1 MGVVP
6 GGGEEGA
13 GLEPG
18 PSSGRRHHAIS
29 FILITILIDTIG
41 FGMIAPV
48 MPELI
53 TELTGEGF
61 AEAARYGGQLMFL
74 FAAVQFVAAPI
85 LGNLGDRFGRRPILL
100 ISLAALG
107 FDYVL
112 IALAPTLLWLFLG
125 RFISAIASA
134 TFATANAWVADV
146 SVPKDRAKHFGFL
159 SAAWGLGFMIGPVLG
174 GLLGELGARV
184 PFWAAAGL
192 SLMNVLY
199 GFFVL
204 PESLPMD
211 SRRPFQMRRA
221 NPIGALLQIRR
232 YPVVLGLLVV
242 LIPYQFAHDA
252 NPAVWGYYTMH
263 KFGWSVSDVGW
274 SLFLVGATIMFVN
287 AVLVGPAISR
297 LGEKGAV
304 YLGFAAMSIGFFV
317 FAFATESWM
326 MFAGIFPFA
335 LIGVAQPALRGMMA
349 NRVPPDAQGELQ
361 GATSSLMSLTM
372 IVSPLLMTELFR
384 GFSHEEAAIQFSG
397 APFLAAALLA
407 LVAMLIFSLAARR
420 PDSNSHSG

>member
-1 MGVVP
+1 MRGASS
-6 GGGEEGA
+6 GGEQGA
-13 GLEPG
+13 GADPG
-18 PSSGRRHHAIS
+18 LSPAGSPLAIS
-29 FILITILIDTIG
+29 FILIDTIG

-53 TELTGEGF
+53 TQLTGEGL

-112 IALAPTLLWLFLG
+112 IALAPTLLWLFVG

-134 TFATANAWVADV
+134 TFSTANAWVADV
-146 SVPKDRAKHFGFL
+146 SAPGDRARHFGFL

-184 PFWAAAGL
+184 PFWAAAVL
-192 SLMNVLY
+192 SLMNVFY
-199 GFFVL
+199 GLFVL
-204 PESLPMD
+204 PESLPAE
-211 SRRPFQMRRA
+211 SRRPFEIRRA

-252 NPAVWGYYTMH
+252 NPAVWGYYTMY

-274 SLFLVGATIMFVN
+274 SLFVVGATIMFVN
-287 AVLVGPAISR
+287 AVLVGPTISR

-304 YLGFAAMSIGFFV
+304 YLGFAAMSVGFFV

-349 NRVPPDAQGELQ
+349 NRVPSDAQGELQ

-372 IVSPLLMTELFR
+372 ILSPLLMTELFR
-384 GFSHEEAAIQFSG
+384 SFSHEEAAVQFPG

-407 LVAMLIFSLAARR
+407 LVAMLLFSFAAGRR
-420 PDSNSHSG
+420 DSSLPSGGS